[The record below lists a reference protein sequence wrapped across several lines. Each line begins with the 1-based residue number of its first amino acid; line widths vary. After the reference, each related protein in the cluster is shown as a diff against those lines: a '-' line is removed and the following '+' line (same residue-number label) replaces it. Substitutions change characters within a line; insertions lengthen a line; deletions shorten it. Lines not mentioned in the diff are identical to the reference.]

1 MDHTL
6 ILIPSV
12 CVSGPIYGY
21 ARGDHLACFA
31 NNRDKLNVVCSW
43 DKLAGL
49 YSLRPEDQDKNISQ
63 LPDVES
69 KVDDNEPDEPN
80 SKKAK

>member
-1 MDHTL
+1 MDNTL

-21 ARGDHLACFA
+21 ARGDHLAC
-31 NNRDKLNVVCSW
+31 
-43 DKLAGL
+43 LAGL

-69 KVDDNEPDEPN
+69 KVDDNEPDKPN